1 MKHEWSGKVKIE
13 NGKNTTVVDLYKK
26 NLAESYT
33 YTGTSTIPIKDR
45 AGKMYQFGITALTF
59 ITLSLFW
66 FLIFAYVQVKNDYFL
81 LPIPLS
87 LFAFFLSDYFPL
99 TYTGKFLA
107 LAVSIG
113 AYLVTRTVSLRDY
126 ANTFTTKQK
135 AFFFV
140 AVVYGSFAFVGHQ
153 LFLAGYPLREVGYK
167 IASFMLFGGW
177 LTFISIA
184 FLYFTEFVRNKVS
197 ERNVQTIT
205 SGQNQSSVKLYFTF
219 MAIMVAWWL
228 VYLVAFFPANMS
240 ADSLDQWEQATYGSP
255 LNNWH
260 PVFHTLFNRLCLT
273 IYKSPASI
281 ALGQILFMAAVM
293 SGWLLFL
300 YQKGIPAKWLKWAAV
315 IIALI
320 PANGIMAVT
329 LWKDVP
335 FTISLV
341 WLTLAIAKIVTND
354 AYFKQRSAYFE
365 VTIALVAACLFRH
378 NGMLVYILAVAGLL
392 LYYFKTR
399 KTGILVC
406 VVLSMALVG
415 SYFVYISN
423 PARVV
428 PNPPAVKLVAPID
441 GIAAV
446 LYHNGSLSEET
457 RQEMY
462 KILPDSTWRSH
473 YRPFSADEYLFFTNM
488 PFVEN
493 LSKLSTSQVLHLY
506 LNTLAKNP
514 YLVIRDRLNGSEIV
528 WNVLEANG
536 SFNYRYCHV
545 IDPNTF
551 GIHSPDSLIK
561 KVLEHLLEL
570 SVKIADPFLWR
581 AGIFNFLTVLLLLS
595 MMKQRKW
602 FLLLFIPVIGTNI
615 SLLLS
620 MTLQNFRYVYYV
632 PLIFGFIWLL
642 SISTI
647 MAREKTKTNYQN

>member
-1 MKHEWSGKVKIE
+1 
-13 NGKNTTVVDLYKK
+13 
-26 NLAESYT
+26 
-33 YTGTSTIPIKDR
+33 
-45 AGKMYQFGITALTF
+45 
-59 ITLSLFW
+59 
-66 FLIFAYVQVKNDYFL
+66 
-81 LPIPLS
+81 
-87 LFAFFLSDYFPL
+87 
-99 TYTGKFLA
+99 
-107 LAVSIG
+107 
-113 AYLVTRTVSLRDY
+113 
-126 ANTFTTKQK
+126 
-135 AFFFV
+135 
-140 AVVYGSFAFVGHQ
+140 
-153 LFLAGYPLREVGYK
+153 
-167 IASFMLFGGW
+167 
-177 LTFISIA
+177 
-184 FLYFTEFVRNKVS
+184 
-197 ERNVQTIT
+197 
-205 SGQNQSSVKLYFTF
+205 
-219 MAIMVAWWL
+219 
-228 VYLVAFFPANMS
+228 
-240 ADSLDQWEQATYGSP
+240 
-255 LNNWH
+255 
-260 PVFHTLFNRLCLT
+260 
-273 IYKSPASI
+273 
-281 ALGQILFMAAVM
+281 
-293 SGWLLFL
+293 
-300 YQKGIPAKWLKWAAV
+300 
-315 IIALI
+315 
-320 PANGIMAVT
+320 
-329 LWKDVP
+329 
-335 FTISLV
+335 
-341 WLTLAIAKIVTND
+341 
-354 AYFKQRSAYFE
+354 
-365 VTIALVAACLFRH
+365 
-378 NGMLVYILAVAGLL
+378 
-392 LYYFKTR
+392 
-399 KTGILVC
+399 
-406 VVLSMALVG
+406 
-415 SYFVYISN
+415 
-423 PARVV
+423 VV

-446 LYHNGSLSEET
+446 LYHNGNLSEET